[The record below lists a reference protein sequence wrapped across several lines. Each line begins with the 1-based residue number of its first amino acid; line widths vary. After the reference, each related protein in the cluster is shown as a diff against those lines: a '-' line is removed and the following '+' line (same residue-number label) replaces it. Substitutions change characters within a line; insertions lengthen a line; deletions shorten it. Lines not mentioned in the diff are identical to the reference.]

1 MTRDWKAVARALAP
15 DIPEAEVERI
25 APALDALET
34 AFRPLAAEIPHET
47 EPAGLFFFPAGKSR

>member
-47 EPAGLFFFPAGKSR
+47 EPAVLFFCPAEKSR

>member
-1 MTRDWKAVARALAP
+1 MARALAP

-47 EPAGLFFFPAGKSR
+47 EPAVLFFCPAEKSR